1 LVQDNLG
8 PNKHINYFIERG
20 ANEFAN
26 VPFEE
31 LYDLEVDPYEHV
43 NLAKDESL
51 LAIKQKLSSV
61 LRDWMINQNDIL
73 IQHKMPLIK
82 PTLHPLDRPSKW
94 NNPKKESEFTLSST
108 YYISSHY

>member
-1 LVQDNLG
+1 MDNRKNRDNIDNSNYKALVSYQTSSELNLLKVEYV
-8 PNKHINYFIERG
+8 NIN
-20 ANEFAN
+20 A
-26 VPFEE
+26 
-31 LYDLEVDPYEHV
+31 L
-43 NLAKDESL
+43 
-51 LAIKQKLSSV
+51 
-61 LRDWMINQNDIL
+61 NQNDIL